1 LTVPV
6 TVVSYLRGKR
16 GVFTNIRDVKRYV
29 GDRTYVEGA
38 VEITIDGYELMT
50 HRHWDDVDMLWAL
63 LVQAVEACRTTGA
76 GETYFPDQPLLF
88 RVERRPA
95 GRLLVALGIGDDRRA
110 KSADA
115 EEFYRALAAAGVEF
129 FHWHRRLVKGSDG
142 YPSENALLRSWL
154 RR

>member
-6 TVVSYLRGKR
+6 TVVSSLRSKR
-16 GVFTNIRDVKRYV
+16 GVFTNIRDVKRYD
-29 GDRTYVEGA
+29 GDRDYVEGA

-50 HRHWDDVDMLWAL
+50 QRHWDDIDWLWPFM
-63 LVQAVEACRTTGA
+63 VQAVEACRTTGA

-95 GRLLVALGIGDDRRA
+95 GRLLVALGTGDERRA
-110 KSADA
+110 KTADA
-115 EEFYRALAAAGVEF
+115 DEFCRALAVAGVEF
-129 FHWHRRLVKGSDG
+129 FHWHRRMVKRSDG